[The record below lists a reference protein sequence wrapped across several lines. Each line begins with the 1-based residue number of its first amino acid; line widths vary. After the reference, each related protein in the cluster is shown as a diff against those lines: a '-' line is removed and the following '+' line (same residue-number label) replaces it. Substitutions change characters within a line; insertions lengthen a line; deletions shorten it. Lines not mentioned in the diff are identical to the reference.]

1 MPLLGFGTASLLGQT
16 CIDCV
21 SWALLQG
28 YRLLDTATM
37 YFNEE
42 QVGEGLRASG
52 VRRED
57 VFVTSKLPPEHV
69 GRERRTLEESLRALR
84 LEYLDLWLVHW
95 PPGGE
100 PAAETWRELVRAR
113 DEGLVRSIGVS
124 NYSLDQVDVLT
135 ASTGVT
141 PAVNQVPWSPRQFDP
156 DVLTGH
162 RERDV
167 VLQGYSPL
175 SSGSLT
181 AEPVRKLAER
191 HGVTPTQVVLRW
203 HLQHRV
209 ATIPRSANRDH
220 ITANRVLDGFDLSP
234 TELVS
239 LDALGS

>member
-1 MPLLGFGTASLLGQT
+1 V
-16 CIDCV
+16 D
-21 SWALLQG
+21 
-28 YRLLDTATM
+28 
-37 YFNEE
+37 
-42 QVGEGLRASG
+42 
-52 VRRED
+52 
-57 VFVTSKLPPEHV
+57 
-69 GRERRTLEESLRALR
+69 
-84 LEYLDLWLVHW
+84 
-95 PPGGE
+95 
-100 PAAETWRELVRAR
+100 TWRELVRAR

-135 ASTGVT
+135 TSTGVP
-141 PAVNQVPWSPRQFDP
+141 PAVNQVPWSPRQFDG

-162 RERDV
+162 RQRGV

-181 AEPVRKLAER
+181 AEPVRELAER

-220 ITANRVLDGFDLSP
+220 ITANRVLEGFDLSP
-234 TELVS
+234 TELAT